1 MKKESSFMKEWEDFK
16 KISKY
21 RVKCK
26 CSHTV
31 ILISRDRAICTHCGN
46 WIYKTPQIEFR
57 YKLQEQLKKE
67 KEDERE
73 FNFTEQAI
81 NKFCY

>member
-1 MKKESSFMKEWEDFK
+1 MKKESSFMKELKEFN
-16 KISKY
+16 KISQY

-31 ILISRDRAICTHCGN
+31 ILINRDRVICTHCGN
-46 WIYKTPQIEFR
+46 WIYKSPQIEFR

-67 KEDERE
+67 KDDERE
-73 FNFTEQAI
+73 FNFTKQTI